1 MILYLLII
9 FGCSLV
15 IAATVALWSGQNF
28 LILFGLV
35 AIGVVFEIAVDGLV
49 ATIAR
54 LMPAKFADHTKK
66 VYQVS
71 AKEKKFYEKLKIR
84 VWKDKIP
91 EIGHFT
97 GFRKNKLAD
106 PQSVE
111 YVDRFLLESCY
122 GELGHCFSLFLGFT
136 VLLLYPLSDV
146 WFALAIPVAIVN
158 FFLNL
163 PSLLVLR
170 YNSYKLVVLRK
181 SLLKK
186 QQRKTVKESTAEIAP
201 ATEEKTK

>member
-28 LILFGLV
+28 LLLFGLV

-54 LMPAKFADHTKK
+54 LMPAKCADHTKK

-84 VWKDKIP
+84 IWKDKIP

-97 GFRKNKLAD
+97 GFRKNKLVD

-122 GELGHCFSLFLGFT
+122 GELGHFFSLFLGFT

-163 PSLLVLR
+163 PSILVLR
-170 YNSYKLVVLRK
+170 YNSYKLVILKK

-186 QQRKTVKESTAEIAP
+186 QQRAKKAENTAED
-201 ATEEKTK
+201 TER

>member
-9 FGCSLV
+9 FSCSLI
-15 IAATVALWSGQNF
+15 IAASVSLWSGQNF
-28 LILFGLV
+28 LLLFGLV
-35 AIGVVFEIAVDGLV
+35 AIGVVFEILLDALIS
-49 ATIAR
+49 TIAR
-54 LMPAKFADHTKK
+54 LMPAKCADHTKK
-66 VYQVS
+66 VYVVS

-84 VWKDKIP
+84 LWKDKIP

-97 GFRKNKLAD
+97 GFRKNKLVD

-122 GELGHCFSLFLGFT
+122 GELGHFFSLFFGFT
-136 VLLLYPLSDV
+136 VLLLYPLSNV

-163 PSLLVLR
+163 PSILVLR
-170 YNSYKLVVLRK
+170 YNSYKLVVLKK

-186 QQRKTVKESTAEIAP
+186 QQRKKAVETVTEIAP
-201 ATEEKTK
+201 ADAE

>member
-1 MILYLLII
+1 MILYLVIISICSLII
-9 FGCSLV
+9 SGAVS
-15 IAATVALWSGQNF
+15 LWSGESF
-28 LILFGLV
+28 LLLLGLV
-35 AIGVVFEIAVDGLV
+35 WIGIVFEILVDGFI

-54 LMPAKFADHTKK
+54 LMPAKCADHTKK
-66 VYQVS
+66 VFVVS

-84 VWKDKIP
+84 AWKDKIP

-97 GFRKNKLAD
+97 GFRKNKLVD

-122 GELGHCFSLFLGFT
+122 GEIGHFFSLFFGFL
-136 VLLLYPLSDV
+136 VLLLYPLSHV

-163 PSLLVLR
+163 PSILVLR
-170 YNSYKLVVLRK
+170 YNSYKLVVLKK

-186 QQRKTVKESTAEIAP
+186 QQRQKTDEAKAEVAP
-201 ATEEKTK
+201 ANAEKTE

>member
-15 IAATVALWSGQNF
+15 IAATVALWSGENF
-28 LILFGLV
+28 LLLLGLV
-35 AIGVVFEIAVDGLV
+35 ALGVVFEILVDGLV
-49 ATIAR
+49 ATVAR

-97 GFRKNKLAD
+97 GFRKNKLVE

-111 YVDRFLLESCY
+111 YVERFLLESCY
-122 GELGHCFSLFLGFT
+122 GELGHFFSLFLGFT
-136 VLLLYPLSDV
+136 ILFLYPLSEF

-170 YNSYKLVVLRK
+170 YNSYKLTVLRK

-186 QQRKTVKESTAEIAP
+186 QQRKSVESRAV
-201 ATEEKTK
+201 

>member
-15 IAATVALWSGQNF
+15 IAATVALWTGENF
-28 LILFGLV
+28 LLLLGLV
-35 AIGVVFEIAVDGLV
+35 ALGVVFEILVDGLV
-49 ATIAR
+49 ATVAR

-97 GFRKNKLAD
+97 GFRKNKLVE

-111 YVDRFLLESCY
+111 YVERFLLESCY
-122 GELGHCFSLFLGFT
+122 GELGHFFSLFLGFT
-136 VLLLYPLSDV
+136 ILFLYPLSEF

-170 YNSYKLVVLRK
+170 YNSYKLTVLRK

-186 QQRKTVKESTAEIAP
+186 QQRKTVESVAV
-201 ATEEKTK
+201 

>member
-15 IAATVALWSGQNF
+15 ISASVCLWSGVNF
-28 LILFGLV
+28 LVLLGYT
-35 AIGVVFEIAVDGLV
+35 AIAVVFEILVDGLF

-54 LMPAKFADHTKK
+54 LLPAKCADHTKK
-66 VYQVS
+66 IYCVS

-84 VWKDKIP
+84 MWKDKIP

-97 GFRKNKLAD
+97 GFRKNKLVD

-122 GELGHCFSLFLGFT
+122 GELGHFLSLFFGFT
-136 VLLLYPLSDV
+136 VLLLYPISWV
-146 WFALAIPVAIVN
+146 WIPLAIPVAIVN

-163 PSLLVLR
+163 PSILVLR
-170 YNSYKLVVLRK
+170 YNSYKLVVLKK

-186 QQRKTVKESTAEIAP
+186 QQRANRVEKLEEIACEN
-201 ATEEKTK
+201 A

>member
-1 MILYLLII
+1 MILYLSIIFSCSLII
-9 FGCSLV
+9 SA
-15 IAATVALWSGQNF
+15 IVALCTGESF
-28 LILFGLV
+28 LLLLGLV
-35 AIGVVFEIAVDGLV
+35 AIGVVFEILVDGLI

-54 LMPAKFADHTKK
+54 LLPAKCADHTMKA
-66 VYQVS
+66 YLVS

-84 VWKDKIP
+84 MWKDKIP

-111 YVDRFLLESCY
+111 YVERFLLESCY
-122 GELGHCFSLFLGFT
+122 GEIGHFFSLFFGFT
-136 VLLLYPLSDV
+136 VLFLYPLSDV

-163 PSLLVLR
+163 PSILVLR
-170 YNSYKLVVLRK
+170 YNSYKLVVLKK

-186 QQRKTVKESTAEIAP
+186 QQRKNAVEKNAEIAP
-201 ATEEKTK
+201 TAAE

>member
-1 MILYLLII
+1 MILYLSIIFSCSLII
-9 FGCSLV
+9 SA
-15 IAATVALWSGQNF
+15 IVALCTGESF
-28 LILFGLV
+28 LLLLGLV
-35 AIGVVFEIAVDGLV
+35 AIGVVFEILVDGLI

-54 LMPAKFADHTKK
+54 LLPAKCADHTMK
-66 VYQVS
+66 VYHVS

-84 VWKDKIP
+84 MWKDKIP

-111 YVDRFLLESCY
+111 YVERFLLESCY
-122 GELGHCFSLFLGFT
+122 GEIGHFFSLFFGFT
-136 VLLLYPLSDV
+136 VLFLYPLSDV

-163 PSLLVLR
+163 PSILVLR
-170 YNSYKLVVLRK
+170 YNSYKLVVLKK

-186 QQRKTVKESTAEIAP
+186 QQRKNDVEKNAEIAP
-201 ATEEKTK
+201 TAAE

>member
-28 LILFGLV
+28 LLLFGLV

-54 LMPAKFADHTKK
+54 LMPAKCADHTKR
-66 VYQVS
+66 VYHVS
-71 AKEKKFYEKLKIR
+71 SEEKKFYEKLKIR
-84 VWKDKIP
+84 LWKDKIP

-122 GELGHCFSLFLGFT
+122 GEIGHFFSLFFGFT

-170 YNSYKLVVLRK
+170 YNSYKLVVLKK

-186 QQRKTVKESTAEIAP
+186 QQRAKKEESP
-201 ATEEKTK
+201 VEK

>member
-15 IAATVALWSGQNF
+15 IAATVALWSGENF
-28 LILFGLV
+28 LLLFGLV
-35 AIGVVFEIAVDGLV
+35 AIGVVFEILVDGLV
-49 ATIAR
+49 ATVAR

-97 GFRKNKLAD
+97 GFRKNKLAE

-111 YVDRFLLESCY
+111 YVERFLLESCY
-122 GELGHCFSLFLGFT
+122 GELGHFFSLFLGFT
-136 VLLLYPLSDV
+136 VLFLYPLSEF

-158 FFLNL
+158 YFLSL

-170 YNSYKLVVLRK
+170 YNSYKLTVLRK

-186 QQRKTVKESTAEIAP
+186 QQRKSVESRAV
-201 ATEEKTK
+201 

>member
-1 MILYLLII
+1 M
-9 FGCSLV
+9 
-15 IAATVALWSGQNF
+15 NF
-28 LILFGLV
+28 LLLFGMTAL
-35 AIGVVFEIAVDGLV
+35 AVVFEIVVDALT
-49 ATIAR
+49 ATVAR
-54 LMPAKFADHTKK
+54 LMPAKFADYNKK
-66 VYQVS
+66 IYHVS

-84 VWKDKIP
+84 LWKDKIP

-122 GELGHCFSLFLGFT
+122 GELGHFFSLFIGFT
-136 VLLLYPLSDV
+136 VLLLYPISEV
-146 WFALAIPVAIVN
+146 WIVLTIPVAIVN

-170 YNSYKLVVLRK
+170 YNSYKLVVLKK

-186 QQRKTVKESTAEIAP
+186 QQRAMKAEKPVETP
-201 ATEEKTK
+201 AANVEKTE

>member
-15 IAATVALWSGQNF
+15 ISATVALWTGQNF
-28 LILFGLV
+28 LLLLGLV
-35 AIGVVFEIAVDGLV
+35 AIGVVFEILVDGLI

-54 LMPAKFADHTKK
+54 LLPAKCADHTKK
-66 VYQVS
+66 AYHVS

-84 VWKDKIP
+84 LWKDKIP

-122 GELGHCFSLFLGFT
+122 GEIGHFFSLFFGFT
-136 VLLLYPLSDV
+136 VLLLYPLSEV

-170 YNSYKLVVLRK
+170 YNSYKLVVLKK

-186 QQRKTVKESTAEIAP
+186 QQRVKKSETATEIAVEN
-201 ATEEKTK
+201 AEK

>member
-84 VWKDKIP
+84 MWKDKIP

-122 GELGHCFSLFLGFT
+122 GELGHFFSLFLGFT

-163 PSLLVLR
+163 PSILVLR
-170 YNSYKLVVLRK
+170 YNSYKLVVLKK

-186 QQRKTVKESTAEIAP
+186 QQRAKKAENTSETV
-201 ATEEKTK
+201 EK

>member
-15 IAATVALWSGQNF
+15 IVATVALCTGESF
-28 LILFGLV
+28 LLLLGLI
-35 AIGVVFEIAVDGLV
+35 AIGVVFEILVDGLV

-54 LMPAKFADHTKK
+54 LMPAKFADHTKRT
-66 VYQVS
+66 YQVS

-84 VWKDKIP
+84 LWKDKIP

-122 GELGHCFSLFLGFT
+122 GELGHFFSLFLGFT
-136 VLLLYPLSDV
+136 VLLLYPLSKV

-158 FFLNL
+158 VFLNL

-170 YNSYKLVVLRK
+170 YNSYKLVILKK

-186 QQRKTVKESTAEIAP
+186 QQRAQKQEKPDEN
-201 ATEEKTK
+201 TEN

>member
-9 FGCSLV
+9 FGCSLI
-15 IAATVALWSGQNF
+15 IAASVALWSGQNF
-28 LILFGLV
+28 ILLFGLV
-35 AIGVVFEIAVDGLV
+35 AIGVVFEILVDGLV

-54 LMPAKFADHTKK
+54 LMPAKLADHTKK
-66 VYQVS
+66 IYQVS

-84 VWKDKIP
+84 LWKDKIP

-97 GFRKNKLAD
+97 GFRKNKLVD

-111 YVDRFLLESCY
+111 YVERFLLESCY
-122 GELGHCFSLFLGFT
+122 GELGHFFSLFLGFT

-170 YNSYKLVVLRK
+170 YNSYKLSVLRK

-186 QQRKTVKESTAEIAP
+186 QQRAKKLEEI
-201 ATEEKTK
+201 TE

>member
-54 LMPAKFADHTKK
+54 LMPAKCADHTKK

-84 VWKDKIP
+84 MWKDKIP

-122 GELGHCFSLFLGFT
+122 GELGHFFSLFLGFT

-170 YNSYKLVVLRK
+170 YNSYKLVVLKK

-186 QQRKTVKESTAEIAP
+186 QQRAKKEETPI
-201 ATEEKTK
+201 EK

>member
-9 FGCSLV
+9 FFCSLV
-15 IAATVALWSGQNF
+15 IAATVALCTGESF
-28 LILFGLV
+28 LLLLGLI
-35 AIGVVFEIAVDGLV
+35 AIGVVFEILVDGLV

-54 LMPAKFADHTKK
+54 LLPAKCADHTKK

-84 VWKDKIP
+84 LWKDKIP

-97 GFRKNKLAD
+97 GFRKNKLAE

-122 GELGHCFSLFLGFT
+122 GEIGHFFSLFLGFT
-136 VLLLYPLSDV
+136 VLCLYPLSDV

-170 YNSYKLVVLRK
+170 YNSYKLVVLKK

-186 QQRKTVKESTAEIAP
+186 QQRAQKAEKP
-201 ATEEKTK
+201 VENLEK

>member
-1 MILYLLII
+1 MILYLSIIFSCSLII
-9 FGCSLV
+9 SA
-15 IAATVALWSGQNF
+15 IVALCTGESF
-28 LILFGLV
+28 LLLLGLV
-35 AIGVVFEIAVDGLV
+35 AIGVVFEILVDGLI

-54 LMPAKFADHTKK
+54 LLPAKCADHTMKA
-66 VYQVS
+66 YHVS

-84 VWKDKIP
+84 MWKDKIP

-111 YVDRFLLESCY
+111 YVERFLLESCY
-122 GELGHCFSLFLGFT
+122 GEIGHFFSLFFGFT
-136 VLLLYPLSDV
+136 VLFLYPLSDV

-163 PSLLVLR
+163 PSILVLR
-170 YNSYKLVVLRK
+170 YNAYKLVVLKK

-186 QQRKTVKESTAEIAP
+186 QQRKNAVEKNAEIAP
-201 ATEEKTK
+201 TAAE

>member
-15 IAATVALWSGQNF
+15 IAATVALCTGESF
-28 LILFGLV
+28 LLLLGLI
-35 AIGVVFEIAVDGLV
+35 ALGVVFEIALDGLI

-54 LMPAKFADHTKK
+54 LLPAKCADHTKR
-66 VYQVS
+66 VYHVS
-71 AKEKKFYEKLKIR
+71 IEEKKFYEKLKIR
-84 VWKDKIP
+84 MWKDKIP

-106 PQSVE
+106 PQSIE

-122 GELGHCFSLFLGFT
+122 GEIGHFFSLFFGFA

-170 YNSYKLVVLRK
+170 YNSYKLVVLKK

-186 QQRKTVKESTAEIAP
+186 QQRAKKLEAGSETI
-201 ATEEKTK
+201 EK

>member
-84 VWKDKIP
+84 MWKDKIP
-91 EIGHFT
+91 EI
-97 GFRKNKLAD
+97 
-106 PQSVE
+106 
-111 YVDRFLLESCY
+111 
-122 GELGHCFSLFLGFT
+122 
-136 VLLLYPLSDV
+136 
-146 WFALAIPVAIVN
+146 
-158 FFLNL
+158 
-163 PSLLVLR
+163 
-170 YNSYKLVVLRK
+170 
-181 SLLKK
+181 
-186 QQRKTVKESTAEIAP
+186 
-201 ATEEKTK
+201 

>member
-9 FGCSLV
+9 FCCSLL
-15 IAATVALWSGQNF
+15 IAATVALCTGESF
-28 LILFGLV
+28 LLLLGLI
-35 AIGVVFEIAVDGLV
+35 AIGVVFEILVDGLV
-49 ATIAR
+49 ATVAR
-54 LMPAKFADHTKK
+54 LMPAKYADYTKR

-71 AKEKKFYEKLKIR
+71 VEEKKFYEKLKIR

-97 GFRKNKLAD
+97 GFRKNKIAE

-122 GELGHCFSLFLGFT
+122 GELGHFFSLFLGFT

-146 WFALAIPVAIVN
+146 WFALAIPIAIVN
-158 FFLNL
+158 VFLNL
-163 PSLLVLR
+163 PSILVLR
-170 YNSYKLVVLRK
+170 YNSYKLVVLK
-181 SLLKK
+181 KMLLKK
-186 QQRKTVKESTAEIAP
+186 QQRAKKEEPTVEI
-201 ATEEKTK
+201 TEK

>member
-9 FGCSLV
+9 FGCSLIV
-15 IAATVALWSGQNF
+15 AASVALWSGQNF
-28 LILFGLV
+28 ILLFGLV
-35 AIGVVFEIAVDGLV
+35 AIGVVFEILVDGLV

-66 VYQVS
+66 IYQVS

-84 VWKDKIP
+84 LWKDKIP

-111 YVDRFLLESCY
+111 YVERFLLESCY
-122 GELGHCFSLFLGFT
+122 GELGHFFSLFLGFT

-170 YNSYKLVVLRK
+170 YNSYKLSILRK

-186 QQRKTVKESTAEIAP
+186 QQRAKK
-201 ATEEKTK
+201 TEEITK

>member
-15 IAATVALWSGQNF
+15 IAATVALCTGESF
-28 LILFGLV
+28 LLLLGLI
-35 AIGVVFEIAVDGLV
+35 AIGVVFEILVDGLI

-54 LMPAKFADHTKK
+54 LMPAKCADYTKRA
-66 VYQVS
+66 YQVS

-84 VWKDKIP
+84 TWKDKIP

-97 GFRKNKLAD
+97 GFRKNKLAE

-122 GELGHCFSLFLGFT
+122 GELGHFFSLFFGFA

-170 YNSYKLVVLRK
+170 YNSYKLVILKK
-181 SLLKK
+181 SLVKK
-186 QQRKTVKESTAEIAP
+186 QQRAKSAEVSTESI
-201 ATEEKTK
+201 KK

>member
-15 IAATVALWSGQNF
+15 VAASVALWSGQSF
-28 LILFGLV
+28 LLLFGLV
-35 AIGVVFEIAVDGLV
+35 AIGVVFEILVDGLV

-54 LMPAKFADHTKK
+54 LMPAKLADHTKK
-66 VYQVS
+66 IYQVS

-84 VWKDKIP
+84 LWKDKIP

-97 GFRKNKLAD
+97 GFRKNKLAE
-106 PQSVE
+106 PQSVD
-111 YVDRFLLESCY
+111 YVERFLLESCY
-122 GELGHCFSLFLGFT
+122 GELGHFFSLFLGFT

-170 YNSYKLVVLRK
+170 YNSYKLSVLRK

-186 QQRKTVKESTAEIAP
+186 QQRAKKSEEI
-201 ATEEKTK
+201 TE

>member
-28 LILFGLV
+28 LLLFGLV

-54 LMPAKFADHTKK
+54 LMPAKFADNTKK

-84 VWKDKIP
+84 MWKDKIP

-97 GFRKNKLAD
+97 GFRKNKLAE

-122 GELGHCFSLFLGFT
+122 GELGHFFSLFLGFT
-136 VLLLYPLSDV
+136 VLLLYPLSEV

-163 PSLLVLR
+163 PSILVLR
-170 YNSYKLVVLRK
+170 YNSYKLVVLKK

-186 QQRKTVKESTAEIAP
+186 QQRAKKEENPI
-201 ATEEKTK
+201 EK

>member
-84 VWKDKIP
+84 MWKEKIP

-122 GELGHCFSLFLGFT
+122 GELGHFFSLFLGFT

-163 PSLLVLR
+163 PSILVLR
-170 YNSYKLVVLRK
+170 YNSYKLVVLKK

-186 QQRKTVKESTAEIAP
+186 QQRAKKVENTSETV
-201 ATEEKTK
+201 EK

>member
-9 FGCSLV
+9 LGCSLV
-15 IAATVALWSGQNF
+15 ISASVALWSGQNF
-28 LILFGLV
+28 LLLFGFV
-35 AIGVVFEIAVDGLV
+35 AIGVVFEILVDGLV
-49 ATIAR
+49 STIAR
-54 LMPAKFADHTKK
+54 LMPAKCADHTKK
-66 VYQVS
+66 VFVVS

-84 VWKDKIP
+84 LWKDKIP

-97 GFRKNKLAD
+97 GFRKNKLVD

-111 YVDRFLLESCY
+111 YVDRFLMESCY
-122 GELGHCFSLFLGFT
+122 GEIGHFFSLFFGFT

-158 FFLNL
+158 VFLNL
-163 PSLLVLR
+163 PSILVLR
-170 YNSYKLVVLRK
+170 YNSYKLVVLKK

-186 QQRKTVKESTAEIAP
+186 QQRKKADEQAAEDVP
-201 ATEEKTK
+201 ANA

>member
-15 IAATVALWSGQNF
+15 IAATVALWTGESF
-28 LILFGLV
+28 LLLLGLI
-35 AIGVVFEIAVDGLV
+35 AIGVVFEIALDGLV

-54 LMPAKFADHTKK
+54 LLPAKCADHTKRA
-66 VYQVS
+66 YHVS
-71 AKEKKFYEKLKIR
+71 AEEKKFYEKLKIR
-84 VWKDKIP
+84 IWKDKIP

-106 PQSVE
+106 PQSIE

-122 GELGHCFSLFLGFT
+122 GEIGHFFSLFLGFT
-136 VLLLYPLSDV
+136 VLLLYPIADV
-146 WFALAIPVAIVN
+146 WMTLAIPVAIVN
-158 FFLNL
+158 VFLNL

-170 YNSYKLVVLRK
+170 YNSYKLVVLKK

-186 QQRKTVKESTAEIAP
+186 QQRAKKAEKTVENAE
-201 ATEEKTK
+201 K

>member
-15 IAATVALWSGQNF
+15 ISASVCLWSGMNF
-28 LILFGLV
+28 LLMFGMTAL
-35 AIGVVFEIAVDGLV
+35 AVVFEIVVDALT
-49 ATIAR
+49 ATVAR
-54 LMPAKFADHTKK
+54 LLPAKFADHNKK
-66 VYQVS
+66 IYHVS

-84 VWKDKIP
+84 LWKDKIP

-106 PQSVE
+106 PQSME

-122 GELGHCFSLFLGFT
+122 GELGHFFSLFIGFS
-136 VLLLYPLSDV
+136 VLLLYPISEV
-146 WFALAIPVAIVN
+146 WIVLTIPVAIVN

-170 YNSYKLVVLRK
+170 YNSYKLVVLKK

-186 QQRKTVKESTAEIAP
+186 QQRAMKAEKPVETP
-201 ATEEKTK
+201 AANVEKTE